1 MMTKAPLTT
10 LAALCALLGLS
21 LLGCATMA
29 SQEEDE
35 LNARRANSHFD
46 LAADHISKGRLEMG
60 LRELLLAERL
70 DPQNPRIQHGLG
82 IAYLQRGKVDE
93 ALSYLRR
100 AIELEPSYHEARF
113 NLSTLYLSLE
123 RYDDCIEQSAIL
135 ADDATFSAPWRALAN
150 WGWALYRQGQVQ
162 EARNK
167 LDHSLRFNP
176 RYWPTL
182 MNLGILDAEQG
193 RRLEAIQ
200 RFTQVLDLDPGPS
213 ATAEANYRLAE
224 IYVSLGRRQQAV
236 GHLSTAVVKAPSD
249 PWGKKS
255 EEYLKLLR

>member
-1 MMTKAPLTT
+1 MTKAQLTT
-10 LAALCALLGLS
+10 LMALCALVGLS
-21 LLGCATMA
+21 LPGCATTA
-29 SQEEDE
+29 SREEHE
-35 LNARRANSHFD
+35 LNVRRANSHFD
-46 LAADHISKGRLEMG
+46 LAADHISNGRLEVG

-70 DPQNPRIQHGLG
+70 DPENARIQHGLG
-82 IAYLQRGKVDE
+82 IAYLQRGKVEE
-93 ALSYLRR
+93 AQQHLRR
-100 AIELEPSYHEARF
+100 AIDLQPEYHEARF

-150 WGWALYRQGQVQ
+150 WGWALYRQGHVT
-162 EARNK
+162 EARTR
-167 LDHSLRFNP
+167 LDRALRFNP
-176 RYWPTL
+176 QYWPTL

-193 RRLEAIQ
+193 RRPEAIQ
-200 RFTQVLDLDPGPS
+200 HFTRLLDLDPGPS

-224 IYVSLGRRQQAV
+224 IYVSLGRRQQAM
-236 GHLSTAVVKAPSD
+236 GHLGTAVVKAPSD